1 MMDSWPS
8 IECAPL
14 GTSRVR
20 VGQVFESGAFYL
32 KRAFI
37 DNDPILLSELWG
49 LKRVSPTFGLSEV
62 VPSRVTWD
70 AYGIGRPEY
79 PLLATSEIMSLEE
92 KYGLIFC
99 TMRTETI
106 NASSGRPL
114 LRTTDELLL
123 SHYCRKPFFIEES
136 HPQHVESFLLKNPIF
151 YGEYTV
157 SVDSETVRA
166 GEENSIHTDS
176 YAKSC
181 GFKSALPKFATYIDR
196 IHHAIQK
203 SGWFLKYEPIRIRL
217 TKALPL
223 YHGEVVRVITHREGE
238 EELHVLFLDKDG
250 AVRVTA
256 VATPLG
262 RAHL

>member
-1 MMDSWPS
+1 MDWPS

-14 GTSRVR
+14 STSRVR

-32 KRAFI
+32 RRAFI

-49 LKRVSPTFGLSEV
+49 LRRASPTFGLNET
-62 VPSRVTWD
+62 VPSKSAWD
-70 AYGIGRPEY
+70 VYGTGRLEC
-79 PLLATSEIMSLEE
+79 PLLSTSEIMSLEE
-92 KYGLIFC
+92 KYGLVFC

-106 NASSGRPL
+106 DALSSRLL
-114 LRTTDELLL
+114 LRTTDEMLL
-123 SHYCRKPFFIEES
+123 SRYCRKPFFIES
-136 HPQHVESFLLKNPIF
+136 HPQHVESFLLKNPI
-151 YGEYTV
+151 YDKEYTV
-157 SVDSETVRA
+157 FVDSETVRA
-166 GEENSIHTDS
+166 GEESSIHTDS

-181 GFKSALPKFATYIDR
+181 GFKSALPKFVTYIDR
-196 IHHAIQK
+196 IHHAIQE
-203 SGWFLKYEPIRIRL
+203 SGWFLKNEPITIQL

-223 YHGEVVRVITHREGE
+223 YHSETVRVITHRNGE
-238 EELHVLFLDKDG
+238 EELRVLFLNKDG